1 MNELIQYLKGYQAW
15 RRGQDERTMSDAGI
29 NPLELG
35 QMLDATI
42 ETLEA
47 VSSNG
52 PILVQERKI
61 AESLKTIRELRQERD
76 ELRETIS
83 ELRQTNQLLVD
94 HVSDDFD
101 ESLGAA
107 IDNASA
113 SLPEGYV
120 LKLEIENGGYACRLL
135 MPGGVADVDGETIVD
150 EIEALVKIAIDNKA
164 KRFP

>member
-15 RRGQDERTMSDAGI
+15 RRDQDERTMSDAGI

-61 AESLKTIRELRQERD
+61 GEFLMTIRELKQENA
-76 ELRETIS
+76 ELKSKVT
-83 ELRQTNQLLVD
+83 LQQ
-94 HVSDDFD
+94 
-101 ESLGAA
+101 AA
-107 IDNASA
+107 NAA
-113 SLPEGYV
+113 CQHLPEGWQISLY
-120 LKLEIENGGYACRLL
+120 LEKDAGYFELTNPDGDNIDPVAFQGESLTEELNEMLNIANGFTEGKSKSE
-135 MPGGVADVDGETIVD
+135 VSV
-150 EIEALVKIAIDNKA
+150 
-164 KRFP
+164 